1 MEELVEIQPAGERW
15 DPLGAPNDQENDE
28 HTSSHS
34 HKGNHDSY
42 DCSHCNYSVERL
54 KSLEEE
60 QEILNSS
67 LLALTTHFAQVQ
79 FRLRQVVNAPTNE
92 KEDLLKALEEFA
104 FRGIPDVK
112 LARCVLEAQDSDV
125 DEKTLVKAMQVKQ
138 FQQKELID
146 QLKRQL
152 KELESYAY
160 ETGEAGLPQDV
171 LLERQKVIID
181 ELKTKMNLDVD
192 ELHLRQLTAEELRLQ
207 VNAAVGSIVSPLKM
221 KEHLVN
227 QLKTQVADLEMFIQ
241 FLQNDIENKNCSCH
255 KNRDSKD
262 LHDSINMVKR
272 AATLLQMFAMI
283 QFGCGS
289 GLGSQ
294 FRKNDLK
301 TSMKVNHWGD
311 MRARLQITV
320 ARIVDMVGTKD
331 DDTGDYSSD
340 SEDMPTAVMCNVKLT
355 KLVRKHL
362 AISLKDLIQHGL
374 TQPGGESVSLVP
386 FMGCFA
392 KRSGY
397 GNDEMHGW
405 DLVMAYY
412 TIKNG
417 EHYNATPAR
426 KLSQSFNLDIV
437 GGNVVSNKQSLLSI
451 IGSIISSH
459 TPFKRSNDSHFKAFV
474 CAALN
479 CNKLVTW
486 LKLIYQCRQLTSKY
500 YYPWSYTAQTG
511 FQDTMQ
517 CLDVLTPLK
526 FDLPVDLAVRQFQS
540 IKDVFT

>member
-1 MEELVEIQPAGERW
+1 
-15 DPLGAPNDQENDE
+15 
-28 HTSSHS
+28 
-34 HKGNHDSY
+34 
-42 DCSHCNYSVERL
+42 
-54 KSLEEE
+54 
-60 QEILNSS
+60 
-67 LLALTTHFAQVQ
+67 
-79 FRLRQVVNAPTNE
+79 
-92 KEDLLKALEEFA
+92 
-104 FRGIPDVK
+104 
-112 LARCVLEAQDSDV
+112 
-125 DEKTLVKAMQVKQ
+125 
-138 FQQKELID
+138 
-146 QLKRQL
+146 
-152 KELESYAY
+152 
-160 ETGEAGLPQDV
+160 
-171 LLERQKVIID
+171 
-181 ELKTKMNLDVD
+181 MNLDVD

-374 TQPGGESVSLVP
+374 TQVS
-386 FMGCFA
+386 
-392 KRSGY
+392 
-397 GNDEMHGW
+397 
-405 DLVMAYY
+405 YY
-412 TIKNG
+412 
-417 EHYNATPAR
+417 
-426 KLSQSFNLDIV
+426 
-437 GGNVVSNKQSLLSI
+437 
-451 IGSIISSH
+451 
-459 TPFKRSNDSHFKAFV
+459 HFKKF
-474 CAALN
+474 
-479 CNKLVTW
+479 
-486 LKLIYQCRQLTSKY
+486 YSRKY
-500 YYPWSYTAQTG
+500 N
-511 FQDTMQ
+511 
-517 CLDVLTPLK
+517 
-526 FDLPVDLAVRQFQS
+526 
-540 IKDVFT
+540 